1 MAERLRQA
9 VEQIEVGIDGEKVI
23 RFTISVGVISLE
35 RAGSDTDFQTL
46 FTRVDALMYQA
57 KEGGRNR
64 VVVG

>member
-1 MAERLRQA
+1 MAERLRLA
-9 VEQIEVGIDGEKVI
+9 VEQIEVGIDGGKVI

-35 RAGSDTDFQTL
+35 RAGRDTDFQTL
-46 FTRVDALMYQA
+46 FTQVDALMYQA